1 MSRTVAVTG
10 LGMMTGLGLD
20 LQSSW
25 QGLIEG
31 RSAIKR
37 FSLFDPEGLDS
48 PFGVELPEGANE
60 IFKKYIKP
68 RSRKQMTRGTMMAF
82 VIASMAIEDSGLE
95 DVDHDKSRV
104 GIVLGTTGTGY
115 APQSTDPDEHRILKN
130 MSNAPTAWISMKL
143 KFQGPSFTISTA
155 CSSGLYALHTAFALI
170 QSGQCD
176 VVITGSAD
184 SSINYLD
191 VRGFCSIM
199 ALSDQ
204 KENIETASRPFDK
217 GRNGFVIG
225 EGGGILVLESLEHA
239 RNRGAKVYANM
250 SLPAVTSEAYN
261 IISPETDGKG
271 MEKTMAL
278 ALKNAG
284 LKPGDIDYINA
295 HGTSTQLN
303 DIYETHAIKEVF
315 DGNAQRI
322 PVSATKSMTGHCLA
336 GAAGVEAVIC
346 IKALCDNMIPPTI
359 NLQEPDEGL
368 DLDYVPGKAR
378 GKELYHVMCNSFAFG
393 GHNGVCIFSK
403 PE

>member
-1 MSRTVAVTG
+1 MNGTVAVTG

-25 QGLIEG
+25 EGLLEG
-31 RSAIKR
+31 KSPIKR

-48 PFGVELPEGANE
+48 PFGVELPRGAEE

-82 VIASMAIEDSGLE
+82 VIARMAIEDSGLE
-95 DVDHDKSRV
+95 KSEPDRTRV
-104 GIVLGTTGTGY
+104 GVVLGTTGTGY
-115 APQSTDPDEHRILKN
+115 APQTTDLDEHRILKN

-368 DLDYVPGKAR
+368 DLDYVPGKSR
-378 GKELYHVMCNSFAFG
+378 SKELRHVMCNSFAFG

-403 PE
+403 L